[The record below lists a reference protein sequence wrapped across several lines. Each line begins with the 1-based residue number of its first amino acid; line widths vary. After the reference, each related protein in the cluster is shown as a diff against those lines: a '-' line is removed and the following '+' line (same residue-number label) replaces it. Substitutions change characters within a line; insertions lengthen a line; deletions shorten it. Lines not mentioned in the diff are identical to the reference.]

1 MLKSKII
8 VLEVKNE
15 ELEEEQDL
23 FNNQKKSRIKYSNL

>member
-23 FNNQKKSRIKYSNL
+23 FNNQKKSRIKYKNL